1 MRGLRHAEVEAGIGR
16 PKVPAGHGSA
26 GASAWADSDDESK
39 DDAARGGAGGGA
51 SASARARVAVP
62 PLRGVPQGNGT
73 ATDLGGSL
81 TARDRARGRPGMA
94 GPERGGS
101 ARGAPRGGAA
111 GQSNALAS
119 AGARAVSSQSR
130 GTARGQ
136 HRGRTDVSSSLTAA
150 SAARAQKFG
159 AAPPIVG
166 LDGRPVDVGGDSA
179 LVGLETEAR
188 MNRQLS
194 HWREAS
200 YKEMSRLL
208 TRLRADYDGLRMANK
223 TRQRAVADS
232 TAEMARLEVVAAGE
246 TERAKTDKE
255 LGEAAGGKD
264 AAAKG
269 IRQQL
274 DAQERRRLTL
284 QHMVARLKQQR
295 GELDTGVENL
305 QRDLGLLRRQRA
317 EAKLSLQ
324 TTRTERKHALALAE
338 RLRNQQESDRAQR
351 EGKMGAM
358 ETALAEQ
365 GERRRAFDE
374 RERRRLNIAHL
385 PRGDLDEAGEDRLKQ
400 LFVVR
405 RIYAS
410 MLSRRLREDARRCDR
425 LQAAF
430 QRIRGATGLTDTRE
444 IVAKF
449 LDREGAVGAL
459 RSQLQAA
466 RDRLEAARTSRQ
478 QASWRLDQVAAAAG
492 GGSGRKRT
500 QYVSMD
506 AFRRRRTDAARRC
519 AERRSRV
526 ERLTVMLEDCRAC
539 VAKLLSRLGI
549 PVVAE
554 AAKVVVVRG
563 AKAGPGDSAGTSNV
577 AAAIL
582 ATARSAAA
590 SSRLPAGSGVAGAR
604 AMRSGDDGP
613 ADADRAGSRHRS
625 ADAPGR
631 PASPMGAGGFDDVAG
646 ASSRSGAAPS
656 PTRSHAGGLGVDGAD
671 SAAVGGGAAAGQ
683 PGAVRVTL
691 QTLDSA
697 LGQVETAV
705 SRGLAQLA
713 AAMER
718 DEVRV
723 TRQPAGRATTPGT
736 GTARS
741 AGSALQMDSAEP
753 EMEDTS
759 NVRVAARVRERRGA
773 PSPPQSRLEGQ
784 RDPAAS
790 SAARLGSEA
799 EVRAAGGDGEG
810 AAARSQAEVL
820 SAADLRR
827 LHRMLAARS
836 GTSGVPA
843 GGLASIHVGGDARAE
858 DDDDED
864 GDDDDE
870 DLFTRN
876 DIKRV
881 SGMLVGQAC
890 ATTEGNARA
899 AGGGGRSRTAR
910 SQSQLQLQQKQSMG
924 SSSRGGKGSKRS
936 GHSGPSSSELR
947 AIQEAEAA
955 AAPVLGFVGTV
966 ATPRPHDAPRVII
979 SADEAK
985 LRSTAVAAAATAA
998 AAPKDSRPHAPGH
1011 ARDDFDADSTRGS
1024 ASAYSTEAGAR
1035 SGRAG
1040 TRLA

>member
-1 MRGLRHAEVEAGIGR
+1 
-16 PKVPAGHGSA
+16 
-26 GASAWADSDDESK
+26 
-39 DDAARGGAGGGA
+39 
-51 SASARARVAVP
+51 
-62 PLRGVPQGNGT
+62 
-73 ATDLGGSL
+73 
-81 TARDRARGRPGMA
+81 
-94 GPERGGS
+94 
-101 ARGAPRGGAA
+101 
-111 GQSNALAS
+111 
-119 AGARAVSSQSR
+119 
-130 GTARGQ
+130 
-136 HRGRTDVSSSLTAA
+136 
-150 SAARAQKFG
+150 
-159 AAPPIVG
+159 
-166 LDGRPVDVGGDSA
+166 
-179 LVGLETEAR
+179 

-246 TERAKTDKE
+246 TERAKADKE
-255 LGEAAGGKD
+255 LGDAAGGKD
-264 AAAKG
+264 AAAEAA
-269 IRQQL
+269 RQL
-274 DAQERRRLTL
+274 LEAQERRRLTL

-305 QRDLGLLRRQRA
+305 QRDLELLRRQRS
-317 EAKLSLQ
+317 EARLSLQ

-338 RLRNQQESDRAQR
+338 RLRAQLEADRAQR
-351 EGKMGAM
+351 EGKMAAM
-358 ETALAEQ
+358 EAALVEQ

-410 MLSRRLREDARRCDR
+410 MLARRLREDARRCDR

-430 QRIRGATGLTDTRE
+430 QRIRGATGLTDTKE

-449 LDREGAVGAL
+449 LDRDGAVGAL

-466 RDRLEAARTSRQ
+466 RDRLEAARATRQ

-492 GGSGRKRT
+492 GGSGRKRA
-500 QYVSMD
+500 QYVNKD

-539 VAKLLSRLGI
+539 VAKLLTRLGI

-554 AAKVVVVRG
+554 VAKVDLRG
-563 AKAGPGDSAGTSNV
+563 ARAGPRDAADTSNV

-604 AMRSGDDGP
+604 AMRTGDEELAEP
-613 ADADRAGSRHRS
+613 DRAGSRRRS
-625 ADAPGR
+625 ADMSGR
-631 PASPMGAGGFDDVAG
+631 AASPMGAGGFDDVAG
-646 ASSRSGAAPS
+646 ASNRSGAAPS
-656 PTRSHAGGLGVDGAD
+656 PARSHAAAEAGRRQGDGPVAEPAGV
-671 SAAVGGGAAAGQ
+671 GAAQGASQ

-705 SRGLAQLA
+705 ARGLAQLA

-718 DEVRV
+718 DE
-723 TRQPAGRATTPGT
+723 
-736 GTARS
+736 
-741 AGSALQMDSAEP
+741 
-753 EMEDTS
+753 
-759 NVRVAARVRERRGA
+759 
-773 PSPPQSRLEGQ
+773 
-784 RDPAAS
+784 
-790 SAARLGSEA
+790 
-799 EVRAAGGDGEG
+799 
-810 AAARSQAEVL
+810 AEVL

-836 GTSGVPA
+836 GSGGVPV
-843 GGLASIHVGGDARAE
+843 GGLASIHVGGGAGAYG
-858 DDDDED
+858 DDDDD
-864 GDDDDE
+864 DDDDE
-870 DLFTRN
+870 DLFTRT

-881 SGMLVGQAC
+881 SGMLVGQASS
-890 ATTEGNARA
+890 ATEGAARG
-899 AGGGGRSRTAR
+899 GGGGRGRAGR
-910 SQSQLQLQQKQSMG
+910 SLQQQQQQQQQLGMG
-924 SSSRGGKGSKRS
+924 SSGRGGKGAKRA
-936 GHSGPSSSELR
+936 GQTGPSASELR
-947 AIQEAEAA
+947 ALQEAEAA
-955 AAPVLGFVGTV
+955 AAPVLGFVGPV
-966 ATPRPHDAPRVII
+966 ATPRPHDNPRVII
-979 SADEAK
+979 TAEEAK
-985 LRSTAVAAAATAA
+985 MRSTAVAAAAAA
-998 AAPKDSRPHAPGH
+998 AAATKDGKPHPPAHGRDDA
-1011 ARDDFDADSTRGS
+1011 ARDIDSESARGS
-1024 ASAYSTEAGAR
+1024 ASAFSTEAGTR

>member
-1 MRGLRHAEVEAGIGR
+1 
-16 PKVPAGHGSA
+16 
-26 GASAWADSDDESK
+26 
-39 DDAARGGAGGGA
+39 
-51 SASARARVAVP
+51 
-62 PLRGVPQGNGT
+62 
-73 ATDLGGSL
+73 
-81 TARDRARGRPGMA
+81 
-94 GPERGGS
+94 
-101 ARGAPRGGAA
+101 
-111 GQSNALAS
+111 
-119 AGARAVSSQSR
+119 
-130 GTARGQ
+130 
-136 HRGRTDVSSSLTAA
+136 
-150 SAARAQKFG
+150 
-159 AAPPIVG
+159 
-166 LDGRPVDVGGDSA
+166 
-179 LVGLETEAR
+179 

-246 TERAKTDKE
+246 TERAKADKE
-255 LGEAAGGKD
+255 LGDAAGGKD
-264 AAAKG
+264 AAAEAA
-269 IRQQL
+269 RQL
-274 DAQERRRLTL
+274 LEAQERRRLTL

-305 QRDLGLLRRQRA
+305 QRDLELLRRQRS
-317 EAKLSLQ
+317 EARLSLQ

-338 RLRNQQESDRAQR
+338 RLRAQLEADRAQR
-351 EGKMGAM
+351 EGKMAAM
-358 ETALAEQ
+358 EAALVEQ

-410 MLSRRLREDARRCDR
+410 MLARRLREDARRCDR

-430 QRIRGATGLTDTRE
+430 QRIRGATGLTDTKE

-449 LDREGAVGAL
+449 LDRDGAVGAL

-466 RDRLEAARTSRQ
+466 RDRLEAARATRQ

-492 GGSGRKRT
+492 GGSGRKRA
-500 QYVSMD
+500 QYVNKD

-539 VAKLLSRLGI
+539 VAKLLTRLGI

-554 AAKVVVVRG
+554 VAKVDLRG
-563 AKAGPGDSAGTSNV
+563 ARAGPRDAADTSNV

-604 AMRSGDDGP
+604 AMRTGDEELAEP
-613 ADADRAGSRHRS
+613 DRAGSRRRS
-625 ADAPGR
+625 ADMSGR
-631 PASPMGAGGFDDVAG
+631 AASPMGAGGFDDVAG
-646 ASSRSGAAPS
+646 ASNRSGAAPS
-656 PTRSHAGGLGVDGAD
+656 PARSHAAAEAGRRQGDGPVAEPAGV
-671 SAAVGGGAAAGQ
+671 GAAQGASQ

-705 SRGLAQLA
+705 ARGLAQLA

-718 DEVRV
+718 DEVRA
-723 TRQPAGRATTPGT
+723 TRLPAGRTLTPGA

-741 AGSALQMDSAEP
+741 ASSPLQADSTEP
-753 EMEDTS
+753 EAEDAS

-773 PSPPQSRLEGQ
+773 PSPEPSVEA
-784 RDPAAS
+784 DPRAVTGSAS
-790 SAARLGSEA
+790 ASAARLGAEA
-799 EVRAAGGDGEG
+799 DGGGAAG
-810 AAARSQAEVL
+810 ATRSQAEVL

-836 GTSGVPA
+836 GSGGVPV
-843 GGLASIHVGGDARAE
+843 GGLASIHVGGGAGAYG
-858 DDDDED
+858 DDDDD
-864 GDDDDE
+864 DDDDE
-870 DLFTRN
+870 DLFTRT

-881 SGMLVGQAC
+881 SGMLVGQASS
-890 ATTEGNARA
+890 ATEGAARG
-899 AGGGGRSRTAR
+899 GGGGRGRAGR
-910 SQSQLQLQQKQSMG
+910 SLQQQQQQQQQLGMG
-924 SSSRGGKGSKRS
+924 SSGRGGKGAKRA
-936 GHSGPSSSELR
+936 GQTGPSASELR
-947 AIQEAEAA
+947 ALQEAEAA
-955 AAPVLGFVGTV
+955 AAPVLGFVGPV
-966 ATPRPHDAPRVII
+966 ATPRPHDNPRVII
-979 SADEAK
+979 TAEEAK
-985 LRSTAVAAAATAA
+985 MRSTAVAAAAAA
-998 AAPKDSRPHAPGH
+998 AAATKDGKPHPPAHGRDDA
-1011 ARDDFDADSTRGS
+1011 ARDIDSESARGS
-1024 ASAYSTEAGAR
+1024 ASAFSTEAGTR